1 ISLNRKRGIEMKANT
16 VLVDINEVK
25 VDLWNRLREV
35 AADDK
40 ATVKDLLVELR
51 GQIILID
58 ELEGVKDI

>member
-1 ISLNRKRGIEMKANT
+1 MKADT
-16 VLVDINEVK
+16 VLIDLNEVK
-25 VDLWNRLREV
+25 VGFWNRLREV

-51 GQIILID
+51 GQIVLID